1 MTTSI
6 SDVLEALRAAL
17 ASFTDA
23 EVTLGAPVDAEAG
36 LYLLAYKFAEDA
48 IVRNAPASRGHHA
61 YVLHCLLLPQPAN
74 DYALLDE
81 GRRCLRERPVWAL
94 GESQIRITP
103 ASLPTEALTRIFDSA
118 GVRLRL
124 AIPFEVRWTDS
135 G

>member
-1 MTTSI
+1 MTTSL

-17 ASFTDA
+17 AAFTDA
-23 EVTLGAPVDAEAG
+23 EVTLGAPVDSDPG
-36 LYLLAYKFAEDA
+36 LYLLAYNFVEDA
-48 IVRNAPASRGHHA
+48 NVRNAAASRGQG

-94 GESQIRITP
+94 GESHIRVAP
-103 ASLPTEALTRIFDSA
+103 SSLPTEALSRIFDSA

-124 AIPFEVRWTDS
+124 AIPFELRWSVS